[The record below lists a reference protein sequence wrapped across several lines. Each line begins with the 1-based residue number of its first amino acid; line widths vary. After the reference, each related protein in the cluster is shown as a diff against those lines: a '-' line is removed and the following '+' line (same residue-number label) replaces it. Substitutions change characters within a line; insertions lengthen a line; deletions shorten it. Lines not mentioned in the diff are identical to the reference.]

1 MTFTT
6 YKSPLRPLIQ
16 GELYNT
22 NYALQLVYTVVTV
35 GGVGGVEIRVL
46 VRWCS
51 YCIYSN

>member
-16 GELYNT
+16 GEI
-22 NYALQLVYTVVTV
+22 YALQLVYTVVTV